1 MRIRALKPFT
11 YRDADTG
18 ALISYACGAIA
29 TVDDTLAGQFIT
41 DGLAEEYTLI
51 SPTGSVTLTANGDTN
66 DVTEYANAIV
76 NVPGPA
82 GKITI
87 SENGTDIDVAEYAT
101 ADVAVPAP
109 TTYGVA
115 YDSNGGT
122 GSYPPSS
129 VVSGTEIELIANPF
143 TAQAGQ
149 HFVNWHC
156 SVDAQTYEAGASYT
170 VSANVVFKAQWA
182 ND

>member
-11 YRDADTG
+11 YRDGDTG
-18 ALISYACGAIA
+18 ALVSYACGAIA
-29 TVDDTLAGQFIT
+29 TVDDTLGAQFIS
-41 DGLAEEYTLI
+41 DGLAEVYTLI
-51 SPTGSVTLTANGDTN
+51 SPTGSITLTSNGDTN
-66 DVTEYANAIV
+66 DVTEYANAVV
-76 NVPGPA
+76 NVPQPS
-82 GKITI
+82 GKTTITA
-87 SENGTDIDVAEYAT
+87 NGTDIDVAEYAT

-115 YDSNGGT
+115 YDSNGGA
-122 GSYPPSS
+122 GSQPP
-129 VVSGTEIELIANPF
+129 VVVNSGDVVTLSTNMF
-143 TAQAGQ
+143 TAPAGQ

-170 VSANVVFKAQWA
+170 VTGNVVFKAQWA

>member
-18 ALISYACGAIA
+18 ALVSYACGAIA
-29 TVDDTLAGQFIT
+29 TVDDTLGGQFIS

-51 SPTGSVTLTANGDTN
+51 SPTGSITLTANGDTN
-66 DVTEYANAIV
+66 DVTQYANAVV
-76 NVPGPA
+76 NVPAPA
-82 GKITI
+82 
-87 SENGTDIDVAEYAT
+87 
-101 ADVAVPAP
+101 
-109 TTYGVA
+109 TYGVA

-122 GSYPPSS
+122 GSYAPSS
-129 VVSGTEIELIANPF
+129 VASGTAIELIANPF
-143 TAQAGQ
+143 TAPAGQ